1 MMTFYVL
8 LLLVQLEL
16 MQHLLNLCYLCT
28 TNHQLSYNA
37 TKSFSLRINPNRIK
51 IKPPNR
57 IES

>member
-1 MMTFYVL
+1 MMTIYVL
-8 LLLVQLEL
+8 LLLVELEL
-16 MQHLLNLCYLCT
+16 MQHLLILCDLCT

-37 TKSFSLRINPNRIK
+37 TKSFSLSIKPNRIK